1 MKNERKTSS
10 GLLAIFGVA
19 IGILL
24 LLTVVLVFVFSG
36 KGTLPLLS
44 PDTPEGTVQGYLLA
58 IEDGDYL
65 SAYNYLSSS
74 MNLKPPYD
82 QWESPFNV
90 PLDNP
95 AYKVTLGKINTGT
108 SEATVEVIV
117 EVFRPGSPFENPVRT
132 NQITFFLKQ
141 EGIGWKISS
150 PVDIWWLQY

>member
-74 MNLKPPYD
+74 MNLLSHPTI
-82 QWESPFNV
+82 N
-90 PLDNP
+90 
-95 AYKVTLGKINTGT
+95 GKALSMYRLIIRLT
-108 SEATVEVIV
+108 
-117 EVFRPGSPFENPVRT
+117 
-132 NQITFFLKQ
+132 K
-141 EGIGWKISS
+141 
-150 PVDIWWLQY
+150 